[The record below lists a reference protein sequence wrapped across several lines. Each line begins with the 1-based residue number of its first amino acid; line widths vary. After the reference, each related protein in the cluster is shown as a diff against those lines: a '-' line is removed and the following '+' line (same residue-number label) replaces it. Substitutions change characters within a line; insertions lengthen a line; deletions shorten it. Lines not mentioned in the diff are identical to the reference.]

1 MKKLFFAI
9 LLLSFA
15 LFGQSEI
22 TNSGSYYMDA
32 GFGAVN
38 VEGVIAG
45 TDTLFGNWIILPSN
59 ADSVYSFFTI
69 YSSDSVRV
77 KSVLQIKELDAP
89 LTLYTYGTDSV
100 TTLRSYSHTINE
112 LPREFRVAIIGVSD
126 NSKTGTPFKSKF
138 RFRLVR

>member
-1 MKKLFFAI
+1 
-9 LLLSFA
+9 
-15 LFGQSEI
+15 
-22 TNSGSYYMDA
+22 MDA

-38 VEGVIAG
+38 IEGVIAG
-45 TDTLFGNWIILPSN
+45 TDTLYSNWIILPSN

-77 KSVLQIKELDAP
+77 KSVLQIKELEAT
-89 LTLYTYGTDSV
+89 LSLYTYGTDSV